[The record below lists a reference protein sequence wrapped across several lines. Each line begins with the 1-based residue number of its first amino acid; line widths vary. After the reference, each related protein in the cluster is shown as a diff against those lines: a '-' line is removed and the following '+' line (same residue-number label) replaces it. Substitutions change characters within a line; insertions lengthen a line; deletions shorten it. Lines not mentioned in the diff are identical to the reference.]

1 MKLEL
6 KKEKIVELN
15 SAEMSQIVGGKDS
28 SPSTARGFT
37 CCWCIK
43 IGGSGTSREPGNTT
57 TVVNPGIED
66 PGLGDEIMP

>member
-15 SAEMSQIVGGKDS
+15 NSEMAQIVGGKDS

-43 IGGSGTSREPGNTT
+43 IGGSGTTREGGTNP
-57 TVVNPGIED
+57 TVVNPGIENPGFD
-66 PGLGDEIMP
+66 PLP